1 MNLYISIETFILS
14 NKKIKAKLKR
24 EKMDNSIRIINK
36 LRIIN
41 LLTSIFLNF
50 LNSKL

>member
-14 NKKIKAKLKR
+14 NKKIKVKLKR
-24 EKMDNSIRIINK
+24 EKMNNSIRIMNK
-36 LRIIN
+36 LRIIK

-50 LNSKL
+50 FK